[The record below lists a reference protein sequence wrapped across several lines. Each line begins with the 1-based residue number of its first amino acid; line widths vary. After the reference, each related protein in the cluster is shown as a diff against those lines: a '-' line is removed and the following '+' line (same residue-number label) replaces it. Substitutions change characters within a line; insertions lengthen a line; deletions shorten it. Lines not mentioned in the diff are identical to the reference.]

1 MGSQAT
7 RKPNTNI
14 KEVEKKEETP
24 VPAEAKQ
31 EMTELE
37 RDARKRLDMLT
48 QQRDS
53 AVNSLNQAITL
64 SKQSEQ
70 QSFVLRGRISVFDEE
85 IAEIRKRYDIKENV
99 Q

>member
-14 KEVEKKEETP
+14 KEVEKKEAP
-24 VPAEAKQ
+24 VPAEVKQ
-31 EMTELE
+31 EMTEVE

-53 AVNSLNQAITL
+53 AVNSLNQAINFA
-64 SKQSEQ
+64 KQSEQ
-70 QSFVLRGRISVFDEE
+70 QSFMLRGRISVFDEE
-85 IAEIRKRYDIKENV
+85 MAAIRKKYDIKENV